1 MSVVFEK
8 FDPDVNVVLGASPI
22 NGVLPVQVVL
32 HAVFEVSHR
41 VEIVDGYRLG
51 SPSED
56 SRIGVTP
63 SIELA
68 FPFASPYIGLGKTF
82 LGMQSRVEIS
92 LMEFLFFRLTLWFV
106 PFLICLVK
114 FAHAVFILKMS
125 DMQKLIWIN
134 K

>member
-22 NGVLPVQVVL
+22 NRVLPVQVVL

-41 VEIVDGYRLG
+41 IEIVDGYRFG
-51 SPSED
+51 SPSKD

-82 LGMQSRVEIS
+82 LGVQSRVEIS

-106 PFLICLVK
+106 SFLICLVK
-114 FAHAVFILKMS
+114 FTHEIFILKMS